1 MRLHRTLTVPAV
13 GIVLGGLAVAGF
25 SATANGTAAAASGT
39 AVKCAADYSPIPE
52 NWSTEKGGLDI
63 GRLVAVTSAD
73 GVVKVRIDRV
83 SFYRGAEAVALNH
96 GQEPMGG
103 YLETDTDS
111 RERTF
116 TLDPKASIQ
125 AESMLRNNPDAGVGP
140 EKLTREQLVHNVN
153 RADDESGVGALVW
166 LRHTDGM
173 SGPITALGEQHVP

>member
-1 MRLHRTLTVPAV
+1 MRIHRTLIAPAV
-13 GIVLGGLAVAGF
+13 GLVLGGLAVAGLI
-25 SATANGTAAAASGT
+25 ATANGTAAAASGGT
-39 AVKCAADYSPIPE
+39 VKCAADYSPIPV

-96 GQEPMGG
+96 GQEPVGG
-103 YLETDTDS
+103 YLDTDTDS
-111 RERTF
+111 RVRTF

-125 AESMLRNNPDAGVGP
+125 AENMLRNNPDAGIER
-140 EKLTREQLVHNVN
+140 EKLTREQLVHNAN
-153 RADDESGVGALVW
+153 RSDDESGIGSLVW

-173 SGPITALGEQHVP
+173 SGTITALAEQYIP